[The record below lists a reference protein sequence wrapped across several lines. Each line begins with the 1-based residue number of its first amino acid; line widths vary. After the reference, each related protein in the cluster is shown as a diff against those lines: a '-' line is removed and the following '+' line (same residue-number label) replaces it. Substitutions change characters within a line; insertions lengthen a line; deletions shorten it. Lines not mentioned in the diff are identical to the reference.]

1 MSISTPACKA
11 SLRGGS
17 DRGMRSQVRMTRAY
31 QGRSVSTAVSVG
43 VKVAYF
49 CQVQVFSVTK
59 LKE

>member
-1 MSISTPACKA
+1 MSIPTPAGKA
-11 SLRGGS
+11 SLRGGP
-17 DRGMRSQVRMTRAY
+17 DGGMRSQVRMSRVDE
-31 QGRSVSTAVSVG
+31 GRSVSTAVSVG

>member
-1 MSISTPACKA
+1 MSISTPTWKA
-11 SLRGGS
+11 SFRGGPNG
-17 DRGMRSQVRMTRAY
+17 GMRSQVRMTRVD

-49 CQVQVFSVTK
+49 CQVQVFSVTE

>member
-1 MSISTPACKA
+1 
-11 SLRGGS
+11 
-17 DRGMRSQVRMTRAY
+17 MTRVD